1 MLVWVARCRWDKATK
16 PLKIEEFSWKFY
28 ITQHKKI
35 SNSRFLSQHCR
46 TGLARC
52 SSRKMKKKVYFYT
65 ISICA
70 AQMKAEKI
78 ALHCD
83 TLNSQF
89 HVGWLMEFSAEKKR
103 VFSCAICDSSS
114 SWVKGGDA
122 VKNSELHSWFRFHL
136 THDDR
141 ERPCTNRKRKL
152 ALLWL
157 PEVYLPCAIPVRS
170 AFSVQLLRA
179 HVEHRAIISISNT
192 NFHS

>member
-28 ITQHKKI
+28 ITQK
-35 SNSRFLSQHCR
+35 SQTLAFYHNIVR
-46 TGLARC
+46 WSLARC
-52 SSRKMKKKVYFYT
+52 SSRKKTKVYFYT

-83 TLNSQF
+83 TLNLNSQF
-89 HVGWLMEFSAEKKR
+89 HVGWLMDFSAEKKR

-122 VKNSELHSWFRFHL
+122 MKNCELHSWFRFHL
-136 THDDR
+136 THDR

-157 PEVYLPCAIPVRS
+157 PVVYLPCAIPVRS
-170 AFSVQLLRA
+170 ERSALFGSAFESSR
-179 HVEHRAIISISNT
+179 RT
-192 NFHS
+192 